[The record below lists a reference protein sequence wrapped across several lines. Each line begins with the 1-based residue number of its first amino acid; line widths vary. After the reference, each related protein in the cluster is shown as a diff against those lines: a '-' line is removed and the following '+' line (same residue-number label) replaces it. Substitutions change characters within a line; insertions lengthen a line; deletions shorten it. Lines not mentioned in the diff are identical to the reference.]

1 MESSAHC
8 QNSKQFSSGKQSGV
22 VCVTYPSVG
31 EESFTVVLQEYGGK
45 KGFNEEINF
54 FSSILFLNY

>member
-45 KGFNEEINF
+45 KG
-54 FSSILFLNY
+54 SMKK